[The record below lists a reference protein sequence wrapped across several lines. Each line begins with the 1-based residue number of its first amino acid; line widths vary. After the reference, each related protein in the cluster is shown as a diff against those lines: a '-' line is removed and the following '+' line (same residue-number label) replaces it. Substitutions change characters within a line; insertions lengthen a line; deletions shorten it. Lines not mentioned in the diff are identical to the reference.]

1 MARSTYSPRNL
12 SHHTEKEKYQKE
24 TILLDFHSTKQ
35 GLPLVDSWTRGL
47 DLAMHPAGGKWRDT
61 VSFLFRE

>member
-1 MARSTYSPRNL
+1 M
-12 SHHTEKEKYQKE
+12 
-24 TILLDFHSTKQ
+24 LDFHSTKQ
-35 GLPLVDSWTRGL
+35 GLPFVDSWSREL